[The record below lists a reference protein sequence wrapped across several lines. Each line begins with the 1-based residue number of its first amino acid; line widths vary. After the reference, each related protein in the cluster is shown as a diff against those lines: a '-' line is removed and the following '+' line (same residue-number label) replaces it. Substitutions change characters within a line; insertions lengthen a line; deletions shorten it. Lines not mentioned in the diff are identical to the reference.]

1 MNSTSQK
8 PGGKFRFSSRPVAR
22 DNRTL
27 YLALGMCAVI
37 GLLFTLVQYYAFER
51 KNPLHRLGFAVY
63 ISMFPAL
70 AALVVLKLT
79 NFFGSWRAAAV
90 LPTWTITALVYLL
103 LFVLVFV
110 GLLVK

>member
-1 MNSTSQK
+1 
-8 PGGKFRFSSRPVAR
+8 
-22 DNRTL
+22 
-27 YLALGMCAVI
+27 
-37 GLLFTLVQYYAFER
+37 
-51 KNPLHRLGFAVY
+51 
-63 ISMFPAL
+63 MFPAL

-79 NFFGSWRAAAV
+79 NFFGSWRAAAA